1 MKNRK
6 KEERMNHIA
15 DERINKLRE
24 LMKERHIDAYIVP
37 TADFHESEY
46 VGTYFESRIFLTGF
60 TGSAGTAVVTM
71 EEAALWVDGRYFV
84 QAEEQIAGSSI
95 ILQKMGQE
103 GVPTIE
109 EYLKE
114 KMPQEGVLGFD
125 GRVMNTSMGEEL
137 EALLSEKEV
146 AITCKEDLIDQ
157 IWTERPEISKEP
169 VWILDER
176 FAGKSAKDK
185 IRELREDMKR
195 ERTSVHILT
204 TLDDIAWLLNIR
216 GNDIA
221 CNPMVLSYA
230 MITEQDFYLYIHSE
244 VINEEVSSYLKEQG
258 VTVKEY
264 EEIYTMVS
272 ELRNETILLE
282 KGCTNYAIYS
292 SIDHSNDVIDK
303 INPTVLK
310 KAIKN
315 PTEVENMKKAHLKDG
330 VAMVKFIRWL
340 KENIGKIPM
349 DEMSVSKYL
358 DQLRSE
364 QEGNLGLSFHT
375 ISAYGPHAAMCHYSA
390 TEETNVPIEAK
401 GLYLVDSGGQ
411 YYEGTTDVTRTIAVG
426 ELTKEEKEHF
436 TLTVMSMLRLGAV
449 KFLYGCRGLTLDY
462 VAREPFWSRGLN
474 YDHGTGHGVGFLA
487 NVHERPNGIRWKMV
501 QERQDHSVFEEG
513 MVTSNEPG
521 IYIAGSHGVR
531 TENLIVCKKAEKNE
545 YGQFMEFEYLTMV
558 PIDLDAIDPTIMTQR
573 DITLLN
579 AYHKEVYEKLS
590 PYLNEEEKM
599 WLQQATRAIHK
610 D

>member
-258 VTVKEY
+258 VTVKGY

-292 SIDHSNDVIDK
+292 FIDHCNDVIDK

-330 VAMVKFIRWL
+330 VAMVKFIRWM

-349 DEMSVSKYL
+349 DEMSVSNYL

-390 TEETNVPIEAK
+390 TEETNVPIKAK

-487 NVHERPNGIRWKMV
+487 NVHESPNGIRWKMV

-590 PYLNEEEKM
+590 PYLKEEEKM

>member
-1 MKNRK
+1 
-6 KEERMNHIA
+6 
-15 DERINKLRE
+15 
-24 LMKERHIDAYIVP
+24 
-37 TADFHESEY
+37 
-46 VGTYFESRIFLTGF
+46 
-60 TGSAGTAVVTM
+60 
-71 EEAALWVDGRYFV
+71 
-84 QAEEQIAGSSI
+84 
-95 ILQKMGQE
+95 
-103 GVPTIE
+103 VPTIE

-157 IWTERPEISKEP
+157 IWTERPEISKKP

-195 ERTSVHILT
+195 ERASVHILT

-558 PIDLDAIDPTIMTQR
+558 PIDLDAIDPTIMTER

>member
-1 MKNRK
+1 
-6 KEERMNHIA
+6 
-15 DERINKLRE
+15 
-24 LMKERHIDAYIVP
+24 
-37 TADFHESEY
+37 
-46 VGTYFESRIFLTGF
+46 
-60 TGSAGTAVVTM
+60 M

-157 IWTERPEISKEP
+157 IWTERPEISKKP

-195 ERTSVHILT
+195 ERASVHILT

-390 TEETNVPIEAK
+390 TEGTNVPIEAK

>member
-137 EALLSEKEV
+137 EALLAEKEV
-146 AITCKEDLIDQ
+146 AITCQEDLIGQ
-157 IWTERPEISKEP
+157 IWIDRPEISKEP
-169 VWILDER
+169 VWILDDH

-195 ERTSVHILT
+195 ERATVHILT

-244 VINEEVSSYLKEQG
+244 VINEEVASYLKEQG
-258 VTVKEY
+258 VTVKGY

-272 ELRNETILLE
+272 ELRNETVLLE

-292 SIDHSNDVIDK
+292 AIDHSNDVMDK

-315 PTEVENMKKAHLKDG
+315 PTEIENMKKAHLKDG
-330 VAMVKFIRWL
+330 VAMVKFIRWM

-349 DEMSVSKYL
+349 DEMSVSNYL

-390 TEETNVPIEAK
+390 TEETNVPIKAK

-436 TLTVMSMLRLGAV
+436 TLTVISMLRLGAV

-590 PYLNEEEKM
+590 PYLKEEEKM

>member
-1 MKNRK
+1 
-6 KEERMNHIA
+6 MNHIA
-15 DERINKLRE
+15 DERISKLRE

-157 IWTERPEISKEP
+157 IWTERPEISKKP

-195 ERTSVHILT
+195 ERASVHILT

-545 YGQFMEFEYLTMV
+545 YGQFMKFEYLTMV
-558 PIDLDAIDPTIMTQR
+558 PIDLDAIDPTIMTER

-590 PYLNEEEKM
+590 PYLKEEEKM